1 MDFSYYSY
9 QKMIRMLQIHHY
21 QFCGYDNYEQYDRC
35 VILRHDIDNSLPAAL
50 ELANLEDSM
59 GVHSTFFVLVT
70 SDFYNVFS
78 KESREILESIQGMGH
93 FIGLHFDEAVY
104 GNNMSNDQ
112 MINAIKSE
120 ASILAASIKQ
130 TVKYVSMHR
139 PSKALLDENLY
150 IPGMI
155 NSYGKVFF
163 RDFKYLSDSRCH
175 WREPIEDIVQSE
187 QYDRLHILTHAF
199 WYHEQNQTL
208 SETIEAYLRKGNVDR
223 YEHMLNNI
231 TDLPRIINKGLL

>member
-1 MDFSYYSY
+1 MVGIVD
-9 QKMIRMLQIHHY
+9 
-21 QFCGYDNYEQYDRC
+21 DNGMYE
-35 VILRHDIDNSLPAAL
+35 
-50 ELANLEDSM
+50 
-59 GVHSTFFVLVT
+59 
-70 SDFYNVFS
+70 
-78 KESREILESIQGMGH
+78 K
-93 FIGLHFDEAVY
+93 AVMTLC
-104 GNNMSNDQ
+104 NWKLSW
-112 MINAIKSE
+112 
-120 ASILAASIKQ
+120 
-130 TVKYVSMHR
+130 V
-139 PSKALLDENLY
+139 
-150 IPGMI
+150 